1 MDPEGPPL
9 GDSICSLDL
18 PPMVGM
24 VRRFFQLISA
34 SFIAAATISLA
45 LVMAI
50 PAHAESLSESGTVLT
65 DQRVNFSN
73 ADITRLIDLN
83 GDTPSVTYVMAHTL
97 GGKRMQRTNL
107 GYWIPWS
114 GDVDELID
122 NRFQASGDSL
132 VYKVVSQDIS
142 GFMFPI
148 TFVLAYRVG
157 ETLKFGVFQ
166 VSPN

>member
-1 MDPEGPPL
+1 
-9 GDSICSLDL
+9 
-18 PPMVGM
+18 MVGM
-24 VRRFFQLISA
+24 VRHFSKRSGA
-34 SFIAAATISLA
+34 SFLSAGIILFALA
-45 LVMAI
+45 MVTA
-50 PAHAESLSESGTVLT
+50 AHAESLSETGTVLS

-73 ADITRLIDLN
+73 ADITRSIDLN
-83 GDTPSVTYVMAHTL
+83 GDTPSATYVMAHTI
-97 GGKRMQRTNL
+97 GGKRVQRNNL

-122 NRFQASGDSL
+122 NQFQASGDSL
-132 VYKVVSQDIS
+132 AYKIISQDIS

>member
-1 MDPEGPPL
+1 
-9 GDSICSLDL
+9 
-18 PPMVGM
+18 MVGM
-24 VRRFFQLISA
+24 VRRFSQLISA
-34 SFIAAATISLA
+34 SFLRAAIISLA
-45 LVMAI
+45 LAVVTS
-50 PAHAESLSESGTVLT
+50 AHAESLSETGSVLT

-73 ADITRLIDLN
+73 ADITRSIDLN
-83 GDTPSVTYVMAHTL
+83 GDTPSATYVMAHTI
-97 GGKRMQRTNL
+97 GGKRVQRNNL

-122 NRFQASGDSL
+122 NQFQASGDSL
-132 VYKVVSQDIS
+132 AYKIISQDIS

-157 ETLKFGVFQ
+157 ETLKFGGFQ